1 MKILKRLH
9 LFVLAICAI
18 ALFWANTPHAFTQQD
33 TSKKQTL
40 VIGYPNSGIVIK
52 GSGTDATRYQGLIYV
67 KVFPVS
73 PDLIK
78 KYGSGPAVTAELSAS
93 QRTVAQLPLGEY
105 EVRYGMRTGSELKTF
120 IVRDVILRADRAMN
134 LLVEMNDEAK
144 ATIVGG
150 DMTAQQMADTI
161 RQLQKEVEDL
171 KKEVATRKQN

>member
-9 LFVLAICAI
+9 LFVLTFCAI
-18 ALFWANTPHAFTQQD
+18 ALFWAYTPHAFTQQD

-78 KYGSGPAVTAELSAS
+78 NMV
-93 QRTVAQLPLGEY
+93 V
-105 EVRYGMRTGSELKTF
+105 VR
-120 IVRDVILRADRAMN
+120 
-134 LLVEMNDEAK
+134 
-144 ATIVGG
+144 
-150 DMTAQQMADTI
+150 
-161 RQLQKEVEDL
+161 
-171 KKEVATRKQN
+171 

>member
-1 MKILKRLH
+1 M
-9 LFVLAICAI
+9 
-18 ALFWANTPHAFTQQD
+18 
-33 TSKKQTL
+33 
-40 VIGYPNSGIVIK
+40 
-52 GSGTDATRYQGLIYV
+52 
-67 KVFPVS
+67 
-73 PDLIK
+73 
-78 KYGSGPAVTAELSAS
+78 TAELSAS

-120 IVRDVILRADRAMN
+120 IVRDVILRADRVMN
-134 LLVEMNDEAK
+134 LLVEMNDEAQ